1 MPFEID
7 QTWLIYLFA
16 AASVV
21 LFVESIYLLFF
32 TSASYRST
40 VNRRLR
46 LMKDQ
51 PNRENVLIQ
60 LRRERGL
67 TSGGL
72 YGMPMIRLN
81 RLVLQSGLTI
91 GFWKLA
97 MFACIGGLVIF
108 AALWWMR
115 GDLFE

>member
-21 LFVESIYLLFF
+21 LFVEAIYLLCFS
-32 TSASYRST
+32 SASYRST

-67 TSGGL
+67 STTGL

-81 RLVLQSGLTI
+81 RLILQSGLTI

-97 MFACIGGLVIF
+97 MFAGVGGVLVF
-108 AALWWMR
+108 S
-115 GDLFE
+115 